1 MDVHQKKRIA
11 RGVKGRFVRGCLLLL
26 GLAVSASCGGARPTY
41 DYTTELRVMRTY
53 TVGAG
58 DVLEVR
64 VWHND
69 QLSRRVTVRPDGFVT
84 LPLVGDIVCGGKTVE
99 QIGKEITEKGQ
110 QFYTEPLVVSV
121 EVAELHSYRIYVLGE
136 VTRPGE
142 FTPTGQVTVLQAIA
156 LAGGFTRFAAPN
168 EIVIVRK
175 DAHGERRIPF
185 AFSAV
190 VKGGDLRENLPL
202 LTNDTVVVP

>member
-1 MDVHQKKRIA
+1 MVGHRNVRDKA
-11 RGVKGRFVRGCLLLL
+11 FFLAACFLFVLGC
-26 GLAVSASCGGARPTY
+26 GPARPQY

-69 QLSRRVTVRPDGFVT
+69 QLSRRVTVRPDGFIT
-84 LPLVGDIVCGGKTVE
+84 LPLVGDIACGGKTVE
-99 QIGKEITEKGQ
+99 QISKDIVEKGTTY
-110 QFYTEPLVVSV
+110 YTEPLVVSV

-142 FTPTGQVTVLQAIA
+142 FTPSGQVTVLQAIA
-156 LAGGFTRFAAPN
+156 LAGGFTRFASPN
-168 EIVIVRK
+168 QMLIVRK
-175 DAHGERRIPF
+175 DTHGERRIPF
-185 AFSAV
+185 TYSQV
-190 VKGGDLRENLPL
+190 VENGDLRENLPL

>member
-1 MDVHQKKRIA
+1 MDVHEKKRIA
-11 RGVKGRFVRGCLLLL
+11 RGVKGRFVRGCLALL
-26 GLAVSASCGGARPTY
+26 GLWASASCGGARPTY

-53 TVGAG
+53 TVGPG

-64 VWHND
+64 VWHNE
-69 QLSRRVTVRPDGFVT
+69 QLSRRVTVRPDGFIT

-185 AFSAV
+185 AFTAV

>member
-1 MDVHQKKRIA
+1 ML
-11 RGVKGRFVRGCLLLL
+11 GRQNVPGAAFV
-26 GLAVSASCGGARPTY
+26 LAVCLAVTTGCSSARPQY
-41 DYTTELRVMRTY
+41 DYNTELRVMRTY

-84 LPLVGDIVCGGKTVE
+84 LPLVGDIACGGKTVE
-99 QIGKEITEKGQ
+99 LISKEITQKGTE
-110 QFYTEPLVVSV
+110 FYTEPLVVSV
-121 EVAELHSYRIYVLGE
+121 EVAELHSYRVYVLGE

-156 LAGGFTRFAAPN
+156 LAGGFTRFASSN
-168 EIVIVRK
+168 EILIVRK
-175 DAHGERRIPF
+175 DTHGERRIPF
-185 AFSAV
+185 AYTQV
-190 VKGGDLRENLPL
+190 VDNGDLRENLPL

>member
-1 MDVHQKKRIA
+1 ML
-11 RGVKGRFVRGCLLLL
+11 GRKSVL
-26 GLAVSASCGGARPTY
+26 GAFCFFASLAVASCGSARPQY

-84 LPLVGDIVCGGKTVE
+84 LPLVGDIACGGKTVE
-99 QIGKEITEKGQ
+99 AIGKEITQKGTE
-110 QFYTEPLVVSV
+110 FYTEPLVVSV
-121 EVAELHSYRIYVLGE
+121 EVAELHSYRVYVLGE
-136 VTRPGE
+136 VVRPGE

-156 LAGGFTRFAAPN
+156 LAGGFTRFASPN
-168 EIVIVRK
+168 EILIVRK
-175 DAHGERRIPF
+175 DSHGERRIPF
-185 AFSAV
+185 TYEQV
-190 VKGGDLRENLPL
+190 VDNGDLRENLPL